1 MKVIIKES
9 MKYIVSSVVLLRV
22 LTKLVV
28 RFEMDG
34 YEMEPI

>member
-1 MKVIIKES
+1 MKVIIKKS